1 LQSQRD
7 DGSWDG
13 SSSSDE
19 DKVGSGVDRA
29 EERSDVW
36 YRDKRERVF
45 GSWSDEVEAYENGEL
60 YGDDEEMIDV

>member
-1 LQSQRD
+1 MQSQRD

-19 DKVGSGVDRA
+19 DKAGSGAEVDC
-29 EERSDVW
+29 VKQLG
-36 YRDKRERVF
+36 DKTERVF

-60 YGDDEEMIDV
+60 YGNDEEMIDV